1 MKIHYSRPS
10 RNRVYKRDLPY
21 HHRKAVFNVHL
32 SKDLRSKYGI
42 RALPIRKDDTAL
54 ILRGKFAGLQ
64 KRVTNVSFKKSKI
77 QLEGIKTTKTDGTE
91 LFHYVDPS
99 NCLLTSIGKLDSGRK
114 AIIDRRV
121 GSETE
126 STSEDE

>member
-1 MKIHYSRPS
+1 MKSKLSRPS
-10 RNRVYKRDLPY
+10 RNRAFKRNTPY

-32 SKDLRSKYGI
+32 SKDLRAKYGV

-99 NCLLTSIGKLDSGRK
+99 NCLLTGLSKLDSGRK

-121 GSETE
+121 GSDEA
-126 STSEDE
+126 TSEDE